1 MSQQEQLFYE
11 DIYDALRA
19 AVQAAGGAK
28 MVGPKLWPNKPV
40 PEAQRALLDALNRD
54 RDRKLD
60 PEEQLMVLRLAREA
74 GFHAGIRFICEQ
86 LGYSIPLPLDPQDER
101 AQLQRDF
108 IDAVKEARAIGDR
121 LERLTQ
127 SPLHAVKSS

>member
-28 MVGPKLWPNKPV
+28 VVGPKLWPSKPV

-54 RDRKLD
+54 RERKLD
-60 PEEQLMVLRLAREA
+60 PEEQLAVLRMSRDA
-74 GFHAGIRFICEQ
+74 GFHGGVRFICEH
-86 LGYSIPLPLDPQDER
+86 LGYTMPQPIDPKDEL
-101 AQLQRDF
+101 AELQRRF
-108 IDAVKEARAIGDR
+108 IEAAGDVRAIGDR
-121 LERLTQ
+121 IERLTK
-127 SPLHAVKSS
+127 SPLQAVK

>member
-28 MVGPKLWPNKPV
+28 VVGPKLWPAKPV

-54 RDRKLD
+54 RERKLD
-60 PEEQLMVLRLAREA
+60 PEEQLAVLRLARDA
-74 GFHAGIRFICEQ
+74 GFHGAIRFICEQ
-86 LGYSIPLPLDPQDER
+86 LSYTTPQPIDPKDEI
-101 AQLQRDF
+101 AELQRRF
-108 IDAVKEARAIGDR
+108 IEAAGDVRAMGER
-121 LERLTQ
+121 LERLTRQ
-127 SPLHAVKSS
+127 PLQGVK

>member
-28 MVGPKLWPNKPV
+28 VVGPKLWPAKPV

-54 RDRKLD
+54 RERKLD
-60 PEEQLMVLRLAREA
+60 PEEQLAVLRLARDA
-74 GFHAGIRFICEQ
+74 GFHGAIRFVCEQ
-86 LGYSIPLPLDPQDER
+86 LSYTTPQPIDPKDEI
-101 AQLQRDF
+101 AELQRRF
-108 IDAVKEARAIGDR
+108 IEAAGDVRAMAER
-121 LERLTQ
+121 LERLTRP
-127 SPLHAVKSS
+127 PLQGVK